1 MRNDLLIIIQSYSK
15 YDTYGKEKN
24 YKCIAK
30 PRSKQNT
37 DFVYFCKKKLCVHS
51 NFFIYFFFWE
61 RESII
66 LILFFM
72 YVTYIIILFCFF
84 RLTNVT
90 RAYNCCSWHM
100 QIRVVCPWKLNQSYR
115 RIHALI
121 LKSLKENVD
130 IRETIIILRNLLGLI
145 KMATNG

>member
-51 NFFIYFFFWE
+51 NFFIY
-61 RESII
+61 
-66 LILFFM
+66 LFF
-72 YVTYIIILFCFF
+72 
-84 RLTNVT
+84 
-90 RAYNCCSWHM
+90 
-100 QIRVVCPWKLNQSYR
+100 
-115 RIHALI
+115 
-121 LKSLKENVD
+121 
-130 IRETIIILRNLLGLI
+130 
-145 KMATNG
+145 

>member
-30 PRSKQNT
+30 PRSKQILT
-37 DFVYFCKKKLCVHS
+37 SFTFVKKKLCVHS
-51 NFFIYFFFWE
+51 NFFIYFFFFE

-66 LILFFM
+66 LILFFFM

-84 RLTNVT
+84 
-90 RAYNCCSWHM
+90 
-100 QIRVVCPWKLNQSYR
+100 SYL
-115 RIHALI
+115 A
-121 LKSLKENVD
+121 D
-130 IRETIIILRNLLGLI
+130 G
-145 KMATNG
+145 

>member
-51 NFFIYFFFWE
+51 NFFLYFFE
-61 RESII
+61 RESSI
-66 LILFFM
+66 LILFF
-72 YVTYIIILFCFF
+72 YVCHIYHNSISSWQ
-84 RLTNVT
+84 LTNAT